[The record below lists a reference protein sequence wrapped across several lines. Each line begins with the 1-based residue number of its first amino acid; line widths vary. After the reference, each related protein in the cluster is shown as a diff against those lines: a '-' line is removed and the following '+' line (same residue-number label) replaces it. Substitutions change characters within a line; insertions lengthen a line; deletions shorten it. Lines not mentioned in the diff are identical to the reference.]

1 MGGGLVKKHYI
12 KKKGYY
18 YLKRDRSLHRGTE
31 GLKSH
36 FFLILFERFPRSE
49 VGLKIIILVSKKVQY
64 IPIYFCFRRF
74 CFVNVQSYTCCH
86 IKSMFVQ
93 RERKRERD
101 TERERKRERQRD
113 RGQRGTERV
122 RERGMG
128 SLKREPLLHYNVI
141 SIVFKR
147 KFSIWSKR
155 TLNGLFSLN
164 QEYITV

>member
-1 MGGGLVKKHYI
+1 MFCGRGSRKKNYI

-74 CFVNVQSYTCCH
+74 CFINVQSYTCCH

-113 RGQRGTERV
+113 REGQRELEREEWV
-122 RERGMG
+122 
-128 SLKREPLLHYNVI
+128 L
-141 SIVFKR
+141 
-147 KFSIWSKR
+147 
-155 TLNGLFSLN
+155 
-164 QEYITV
+164 